1 MNMDQASSLRRIVH
15 ETSLPRRQA
24 RVLSVTS
31 GKGGVGKTNVS
42 INLAYALAS
51 LGRRV
56 YLLDADLGLANIDVM
71 LNLTPDYTIEH
82 VLSGEKHLRDIVLDG
97 PGNVKVL
104 PSGSGVVE
112 LAELGEEDQENLMQ
126 MLAELEE
133 SIDYLIIDTG
143 AGISSGVLRFNV
155 SADEVLLVATPDP
168 SSLTDAYSTIKV
180 MVNRYNVRS
189 FNLIANSVASQAEG
203 RNVFERLQK
212 VTRDFLQVELN
223 YLGFIPR
230 DTDLAKSVR
239 MQRPLLEAFPNSP
252 AAKSLRGMATR
263 LEEATNNAVSLSEMP
278 FEDQPR
284 FWERFL
290 QWKERK

>member
-1 MNMDQASSLRRIVH
+1 MDQASSLRRIVH
-15 ETSLPRRQA
+15 ETSLPTRKA

-42 INLAYALAS
+42 INLACALAEK
-51 LGRRV
+51 GRQV
-56 YLLDADLGLANIDVM
+56 YLLDADLGLANIDVL
-71 LNLTPDYTIEH
+71 LNLTPAYTIEH
-82 VLSGEKHLRDIVLDG
+82 VLSGEKHLREIVVDG
-97 PGNVKVL
+97 PSNIKVL
-104 PSGSGVVE
+104 PSSSGVVE
-112 LAELGEEDQENLMQ
+112 LADLGEEDQQRLIF
-126 MLAELEE
+126 MLEELED

-189 FNLIANSVASQAEG
+189 FNLIANSVSSQEEG
-203 RNVFERLQK
+203 RSVFERLQK

-239 MQRPLLEAFPNSP
+239 MQKPLLEAFPQSP
-252 AAKSLRGMATR
+252 AAKSIRALAHR
-263 LEEATNNAVSLSEMP
+263 LDQSTLSNTP
-278 FEDQPR
+278 LSDASFEDAPR

>member
-1 MNMDQASSLRRIVH
+1 MTMDQASSLRRIVH
-15 ETSLPRRQA
+15 ETSLPTRKA

-42 INLAYALAS
+42 INLACALAEK
-51 LGRRV
+51 GRQV
-56 YLLDADLGLANIDVM
+56 YLLDADLGLANIDVL
-71 LNLTPDYTIEH
+71 LNLTPAYTIEH
-82 VLSGEKHLRDIVLDG
+82 VLSGEKHLREIVVDG
-97 PGNVKVL
+97 PSNIKVL
-104 PSGSGVVE
+104 PSSSGVVE
-112 LAELGEEDQENLMQ
+112 LADLGEEDQQRLIF
-126 MLAELEE
+126 MLEELED

-189 FNLIANSVASQAEG
+189 FNLIANSVSSQEEG
-203 RNVFERLQK
+203 RSVFERLQK

-239 MQRPLLEAFPNSP
+239 MQKPLLEAFPQSP
-252 AAKSLRGMATR
+252 AAKSIRALAHR
-263 LEEATNNAVSLSEMP
+263 LDQSTLSNTP
-278 FEDQPR
+278 LSDASFEDAPR

>member
-1 MNMDQASSLRRIVH
+1 MDQASSLRRIVH
-15 ETSLPRRQA
+15 ETSLSTRKA

-42 INLAYALAS
+42 INLACALAEK
-51 LGRRV
+51 GRRV
-56 YLLDADLGLANIDVM
+56 YLLDADLGLSNIDVL

-82 VLSGEKHLRDIVLDG
+82 VLSGEKRLREIVVDG
-97 PGNVKVL
+97 PSNIKVL
-104 PSGSGVVE
+104 PSSSGVVE
-112 LAELGEEDQENLMQ
+112 LADLGEEDQQRLIF
-126 MLAELEE
+126 MLEELED

-189 FNLIANSVASQAEG
+189 FNLIANSVSSQEEG
-203 RNVFERLQK
+203 RSVFERLQK

-239 MQRPLLEAFPNSP
+239 MQKPLLEAFPQSP
-252 AAKSLRGMATR
+252 AAKSIRALAHR
-263 LEEATNNAVSLSEMP
+263 LDQSTLSNTP
-278 FEDQPR
+278 LSDASFEDAPR

>member
-1 MNMDQASSLRRIVH
+1 MTMDQASSLRRIVH
-15 ETSLPRRQA
+15 ETSLPTRKA

-42 INLAYALAS
+42 INLACALAEK
-51 LGRRV
+51 GRRV
-56 YLLDADLGLANIDVM
+56 YLLDADLGLSNIDVL

-82 VLSGEKHLRDIVLDG
+82 VLSGEKRLREIVVDG
-97 PGNVKVL
+97 PSNIKVL
-104 PSGSGVVE
+104 PSSSGVVE
-112 LAELGEEDQENLMQ
+112 LADLGEEDQQRLIF
-126 MLAELEE
+126 MLEELED

-189 FNLIANSVASQAEG
+189 FNLIANSVSSQEEG
-203 RNVFERLQK
+203 RSVFERLQK

-239 MQRPLLEAFPNSP
+239 MQKPLLEAFPQSP
-252 AAKSLRGMATR
+252 AAKSIRALAHR
-263 LEEATNNAVSLSEMP
+263 LDQSTLSNTP
-278 FEDQPR
+278 LSDASFEDAPR

>member
-1 MNMDQASSLRRIVH
+1 MDQASSLRRIVH

-56 YLLDADLGLANIDVM
+56 YLLDADLGLANIDVL

-82 VLSGEKHLRDIVLDG
+82 VLAGEKHLRDIVLDG
-97 PGNVKVL
+97 PGNMKVL

-112 LAELGEEDQENLMQ
+112 LAELGEEDQDNLMQ

-223 YLGFIPR
+223 YLGYIPR

-252 AAKSLRGMATR
+252 AAKSLRAMASR

-278 FEDQPR
+278 FEDKPR